1 METETMLTVQTKGG
15 SYDIYLE
22 DSFQKLSEAVSSYEG
37 PKNKICIVTD
47 TTVEKLYLEEVAQEL
62 GKTFAEVNSF
72 VIPSGEA
79 YKTLDTVRKV
89 YEFLIVNHF
98 DRKDTLAAL
107 GGGVV
112 GDLTGFTAA
121 TYLRGIDFI
130 QIPTTLLAQVDS
142 SIGGKTGV
150 DFDAYKNM
158 VGAFHQPR
166 MVYMNLATLTTLSDE
181 MFSCGMG
188 EVLKHGLL
196 KDANYYEWCINEMF
210 EIQER
215 SLPVMKK
222 MVKESLKIKRAI
234 VEKDPYEKG
243 DRALLNLGHTVGH
256 AVEKLMDFK
265 MPHGHCV
272 AIGYLCAAHISWSRG
287 LLSNEEFFEIRDMNV
302 GFDLPIF
309 LTGLSEDAILE
320 TTKSDKKME
329 NGQIKF
335 VLLKKIGK
343 AYLDATVTDD
353 EIRAAIRFFMDEQMD

>member
-1 METETMLTVQTKGG
+1 METETMLTVRTGKQ

-22 DSFQKLSEAVSSYEG
+22 ESFEKLSQAAASYEG

-47 TTVEKLYLEEVAQEL
+47 DTVEKLYLSKVKEELLKAFSQ
-62 GKTFAEVNSF
+62 AEVF

-79 YKTLDTVRKV
+79 YKNLDTVKKL
-89 YEFLIVNHF
+89 YEFLIQNHF

-107 GGGVV
+107 GGGVI
-112 GDLTGFTAA
+112 GDLTGYASA

-150 DFDAYKNM
+150 DFDSYKNM

-166 MVYMNLATLTTLSDE
+166 LVYMNLSALSTLSDS

-188 EVLKHGLL
+188 EVLKSGLL
-196 KDANYYEWCINEMF
+196 KDAGYYEWCINQMS

-215 SLPVMKK
+215 SLPVLKE
-222 MVKESLKIKRAI
+222 MVAGSLKIKRAI
-234 VEKDPYEKG
+234 VEKDPLEKG
-243 DRALLNLGHTVGH
+243 DRALLNLGHTIGH
-256 AVEKLMDFK
+256 AVEKLKNFE

-309 LTGLSEDAILE
+309 LEGLNAEDIIAA
-320 TTKSDKKME
+320 TKSDKKME
-329 NGQIKF
+329 NGRIKF

-343 AYLDATVTDD
+343 AYLDTTVTDE
-353 EIRAAIRFFMDEQMD
+353 EIEASIRYFMDGPVD